1 MRRKFRNIKRKQD
14 RNVEGYQNYES
25 IECGVIRRYQGGK
38 ILFDP
43 NIMELQSPGGEVY
56 EMGNFSFI

>member
-1 MRRKFRNIKRKQD
+1 M
-14 RNVEGYQNYES
+14 EGYQDYES

-56 EMGNFSFI
+56 EMGNFNFI

>member
-1 MRRKFRNIKRKQD
+1 M
-14 RNVEGYQNYES
+14 EGYQNYES

-56 EMGNFSFI
+56 EMGNFNFI